1 LEHPSSNQPAGR
13 YDEGRRWGQPRRI
26 AADESAHALRSR
38 SRSGARAARSR
49 AAAAATSR
57 ERAGTPPAHDRG
69 MAAVFALVF
78 LFALASILLF
88 VKSLGA
94 VTFGTALAAGLFI
107 ALASGVF
114 LALYRMAKQWEGSH
128 HDGQ

>member
-1 LEHPSSNQPAGR
+1 
-13 YDEGRRWGQPRRI
+13 
-26 AADESAHALRSR
+26 
-38 SRSGARAARSR
+38 
-49 AAAAATSR
+49 
-57 ERAGTPPAHDRG
+57 

-94 VTFGTALAAGLFI
+94 VTFSSVLAAGLFI

-114 LALYRMAKQWEGSH
+114 LGLYRMVKQWEGSH
-128 HDGQ
+128 HGEQ